1 VSYIPQGESASVAQ
15 DRLEKEMRGW
25 TYLLVGGVSLGLI
38 GLFFVASGGCPFF
51 ILFPPI
57 LVGTPCELTQSGSIG
72 LILSLAGGALV
83 ISVEIAQRLK
93 PTGTDRE
100 PLSASDVDKE

>member
-1 VSYIPQGESASVAQ
+1 MVH
-15 DRLEKEMRGW
+15 DRLEKEMRGR
-25 TYLLVGGVSLGLI
+25 TYLLACGVSLGLI
-38 GLFFVASGGCPFF
+38 GLFLIASGGCPFF

-57 LVGTPCELTQSGSIG
+57 LVGTPCQLTQTGSIG
-72 LILSLAGGALV
+72 LILSVAGGALV
-83 ISVEIAQRLK
+83 IAVEIAQRLK